1 MSSIPRAVRER
12 YKPDRRCSSRG
23 WEFLAPTGAGM
34 LAQKSGLSPAL
45 NPQAERRV
53 SPLCGVCAAGGGGL
67 R

>member
-1 MSSIPRAVRER
+1 MSGINRIDGAPAVG
-12 YKPDRRCSSRG
+12 G

-34 LAQKSGLSPAL
+34 LAWKSGLSPAL